1 MDLRGIDRSMGN
13 PDMLMIHFCYI
24 KSVDDEMSP
33 KQIRDQIWR
42 VLGTGALT
50 SVIVGQLEPKL
61 STNERAPML

>member
-13 PDMLMIHFCYI
+13 PDSCLLHKI
-24 KSVDDEMSP
+24 SRDDEMSP